1 MTLRLLFTTLIFG
14 LILILGMGNK
24 NGRASSQNRGNTG
37 APGDE
42 TSLGQPKTCQNCHNQ
57 GPILA
62 SLDITVL
69 NANNQPITQYQPGQQ
84 YTASVKITATGTGLQ
99 GYGFQM
105 IALRDAGNT
114 DLDGFTDT
122 NPNNYKIATITN
134 GRTYAEHDNIS
145 TDQHISMWPGLHRW
159 LALAIS
165 YISMPA
171 GNGVN
176 GNGTTSGD
184 GGAKFSLHLQEF
196 GTVAANEP
204 QSPDYSMRLSPNP
217 VIGDTR
223 LNTGTLPTG
232 QYRARSFNASAKMVW
247 ESPVTVTGPSEDIQI
262 PAAEWQAGLYYIQL
276 EGAHGHAIV
285 KVVKL

>member
-69 NANNQPITQYQPGQQ
+69 DANNQPITQYQPGQQ
-84 YTASVKITATGTGLQ
+84 YTASVKITASGTGLQ

-122 NPNNYKIATITN
+122 NPNNYKIATINN

-145 TDQHISMWPGLHRW
+145 VANTFNVKWTAPVAGTGNITFYAS
-159 LALAIS
+159 
-165 YISMPA
+165 

-204 QSPDYSMRLSPNP
+204 QNLDYSMRLSPNP
-217 VIGDTR
+217 VIGDTQ

-232 QYRARSFNASAKMVW
+232 EYRARSFNASAKMVW
-247 ESPVTVTGPSEDIQI
+247 ESPVAVTGTPEDIQI
-262 PAAEWQAGLYYIQL
+262 PSAEWQAGLYYIQL